1 MLLYYIRHGD
11 PVYEP
16 DSLTALGHRQAEAVA
31 RRLALHGMDKIYC
44 SSSNRTVLTAQPLC
58 ELQRKEPTKLD
69 WCREDHAFHYLHV
82 TGADGKKTW
91 GLMEPEIKRLFI
103 SKELADMGH
112 KWTEHPALK
121 DTNFREGVEVFGR
134 EVDNFLAA
142 HGYERHDSLNCYK
155 AVRPSEERIALFA
168 HWGAGGLIMSHILD
182 IPYPQFA
189 SRFTMGH
196 TCVTVVEF
204 RDVDGLVIPKVI
216 SYSNDSHFYREGLP
230 TKFVNRIY
238 I

>member
-1 MLLYYIRHGD
+1 
-11 PVYEP
+11 
-16 DSLTALGHRQAEAVA
+16 
-31 RRLALHGMDKIYC
+31 
-44 SSSNRTVLTAQPLC
+44 
-58 ELQRKEPTKLD
+58 
-69 WCREDHAFHYLHV
+69 
-82 TGADGKKTW
+82 
-91 GLMEPEIKRLFI
+91 MEPEIKRLFI

-121 DTNFREGVEVFGR
+121 DTSFREGVEVFGR

>member
-1 MLLYYIRHGD
+1 MLLLQSGGAYG
-11 PVYEP
+11 
-16 DSLTALGHRQAEAVA
+16 
-31 RRLALHGMDKIYC
+31 
-44 SSSNRTVLTAQPLC
+44 QPLC
-58 ELQRKEPTKLD
+58 ELLRKEPTKLD
-69 WCREDHAFHYLHV
+69 WCREDHAFRYLHV